1 MDANI
6 TEHSRFNGFP
16 HQASAKNASDGKPL
30 KRLAS
35 LSRGEAPAS
44 RPVLMRG
51 ITSGATTVR
60 CNTID
65 HRDFRADVLC
75 MFNSTIPKS
84 LKVAV
89 AAGFISA
96 LAFSPL
102 ALAAEQGKEN
112 LDASASKEITGEVVD
127 MMCYVDHNAMGDKHA
142 GCAAKCIKGGGPVG
156 IVSDGKAYLL
166 VGQHKPMNDQL
177 AEYAGKTITVK
188 GKMAERGGVAMLE
201 NAEIVKK

>member
-1 MDANI
+1 
-6 TEHSRFNGFP
+6 
-16 HQASAKNASDGKPL
+16 
-30 KRLAS
+30 
-35 LSRGEAPAS
+35 
-44 RPVLMRG
+44 
-51 ITSGATTVR
+51 
-60 CNTID
+60 
-65 HRDFRADVLC
+65 
-75 MFNSTIPKS
+75 MFNSINKPTV

-89 AAGFISA
+89 TATFITA
-96 LAFSPL
+96 LSVAPL
-102 ALAAEQGKEN
+102 AIAQEHEHGA
-112 LDASASKEITGEVVD
+112 DAGASKEVTGEVVD

-201 NAEIVKK
+201 NAEIEKK